1 MAGETTSRAG
11 GEGADGSFRT
21 TRWSL
26 VQAASGAD
34 EAAAREALA
43 GLCRTYWYPLY
54 LFARRKGAPREQAED
69 VVQGFF
75 TGLIER
81 QGLRQVAREKG
92 RFRSFLLAALQ
103 HHLANERDHARAA
116 RRGGGRV
123 VLAVD
128 LAGADERFAR
138 EPDDAL
144 SPERAFER
152 AWALEVLRRALANLA
167 DEYAASG
174 RGALFE
180 ALKGE
185 LEGVPASHAEVAAR
199 LGLSAGAVKTAAH
212 RLRQRFGD
220 GLRALVADTVAS
232 PAAIEGELGALLRAL
247 SG

>member
-1 MAGETTSRAG
+1 MTGERTSREESESGPAT
-11 GEGADGSFRT
+11 FHT

-26 VQAASGAD
+26 VQAAGGAD
-34 EAAAREALA
+34 EAAAREALE
-43 GLCRTYWYPLY
+43 GLCRAYWYPLY
-54 LFARRKGAPREQAED
+54 LFARRKGASPEQAED

-75 TGLIER
+75 AALIETR
-81 QGLRQVAREKG
+81 GLRQVAREKG

-103 HHLANERDHARAA
+103 HHLANQRDHARAA

-144 SPERAFER
+144 SPEQAFER
-152 AWALEVLRRALANLA
+152 AWALEVLQRALTELA
-167 DEYAASG
+167 EEYAASG

-185 LEGVPASHAEVAAR
+185 LEGTPAPHAEVAAR
-199 LGLSAGAVKTAAH
+199 LGLSPGAVKTAAH
-212 RLRQRFGD
+212 RLRERFGRS
-220 GLRALVADTVAS
+220 LRALVADTVAS
-232 PAAIEGELGALLRAL
+232 PAAVEGELGALLRAL
-247 SG
+247 GG